1 MATAVVEAREMAEA
15 PSFRERVVDA
25 CRQAGHL
32 SHEARLLKTIAED
45 AIEDGVYEA
54 KRAVK
59 SMGRQLEGLSD
70 EAAYRVKRQPLQ
82 AVGVGLVFG
91 LGIGWVASRL
101 SRRC

>member
-1 MATAVVEAREMAEA
+1 MAEA

-32 SHEARLLKTIAED
+32 SHEARLMKTVAED
-45 AIEDGVYEA
+45 ALEDGVYAA

-59 SMGRQLEGLSD
+59 SIGRQVETLGE

-82 AVGVGLVFG
+82 AVGIAAGVGLVFG
-91 LGIGWVASRL
+91 VAVGWAASRL
-101 SRRC
+101 SRRTG